1 MADGAPA
8 TSLAPGFLDVS
19 RSLSGR
25 AWRQR
30 PAEAAV
36 IRAHIQGL
44 GLTEPL
50 ARALAARGVAA
61 DQGADFLEPTLK
73 RLFPDPSSFMD
84 MDAAA
89 EAIVSAMLGG
99 ERLHVFADYDVDGAS
114 SAALLVRW
122 FRSLG
127 AELPIYVPDRLTEGY
142 GPSPAAFKTIRDT
155 GAELVVTLDCGAA
168 AYDAIA
174 SAATIGLE
182 VVVIDHHLMREDP
195 PAAAAVVNP
204 NRPGCQS
211 GQGVLAAAGVTFVL
225 LAALIFVVTR

>member
-8 TSLAPGFLDVS
+8 TGPLQEGWAPGFLDVS

-61 DQGADFLEPTLK
+61 DEGADFLEPTLK

-99 ERLHVFADYDVDGAS
+99 ESLHVFADYDVDGAS

-122 FRSLG
+122 FRSC
-127 AELPIYVPDRLTEGY
+127 
-142 GPSPAAFKTIRDT
+142 PSMCPTA
-155 GAELVVTLDCGAA
+155 
-168 AYDAIA
+168 
-174 SAATIGLE
+174 
-182 VVVIDHHLMREDP
+182 
-195 PAAAAVVNP
+195 
-204 NRPGCQS
+204 
-211 GQGVLAAAGVTFVL
+211 
-225 LAALIFVVTR
+225 